1 MAMKEIN
8 PQSITPEAARAE
20 IEFLLK
26 SGMKMQSDLNE
37 AQRPQVFAVGDQTYI
52 STGRNYERVKPV
64 LPDKIVRP
72 DVFTTFSLD
81 GLINYIKSDVDCN
94 FDNRDRR
101 HIVRVTS
108 PTKVEVISPVTGYWL
123 ERVIVAQC
131 SAVVPEI
138 QFGRYMDTDDF
149 QVMVQT
155 CFEDSENRAK
165 VLLLAGSVRKEQNM
179 QTADDGVSQR
189 VTVNAGVCTVA
200 DVTVKNPVELTPYR
214 TFHEVEQPESPFIL
228 RFNEEAQAALF
239 TGDGSAWKLLAVARI
254 GDYLKSNLQGY
265 NVEIIA

>member
-1 MAMKEIN
+1 MATKEIN
-8 PQSITPEAARAE
+8 PQSISPEAARAE

-26 SGMKMQSDLNE
+26 AGMKMQSDLNE
-37 AQRPQVFAVGDQTYI
+37 AQRPQVFTVGDQTYI

-64 LPDKIVRP
+64 LPDRIVKP
-72 DVFTTFSLD
+72 ETFTTFSLD
-81 GLINYIKSDVDCN
+81 GLIDYIKSDVDCN

-123 ERVIVAQC
+123 ERVVVAQC

-138 QFGRYMDTDDF
+138 TFGRYMDTDDF
-149 QVMVQT
+149 QIMVQT

-165 VLLLAGSVRKEQNM
+165 VLLLAGSVRKEQSM
-179 QTADDGVSQR
+179 QTADDGTSQK
-189 VTVNAGVCTVA
+189 VTINTGVATAA
-200 DVTVKNPVELTPYR
+200 DVIVKNPVILTPFR
-214 TFHEVEQPESPFIL
+214 TFREVEQPESPFIL
-228 RFNEEAQAALF
+228 RFDEDARAALF
-239 TGDGSAWKLLAVARI
+239 TGDGSAWKLAAVARI
-254 GDYLKSNLQGY
+254 SEYLKANLAGH